1 MEQGIKESSPRV
13 HRAIAIALPI
23 VAIAMA
29 VYHLS
34 YTQYFIQGPT
44 GHRITHLGFALVV
57 VLLSLLLQSKKN
69 WLLKWVL
76 LLASLVVTGYL
87 MFFLEPILE
96 FRQSIPIPS
105 DLAIGIMALF
115 VTFAATYLI
124 FGKTFLIIAGFFV
137 GYLILGRFLPPP
149 FSVAPVSIERLIM
162 WLSAGVGLDQ
172 GIYGDILGIVANYVF
187 LFILFGALLYAF
199 GGVRFIIGV
208 GQLVGSK
215 LKSGPAAVAIV
226 GSSLLG
232 MMTGSTVANIT
243 ITGAYTIPM
252 MKEAGYAPKQA
263 GAIEAASSNGGQ
275 IMPPIMG
282 ATAFVMAGFI
292 GIPYIQVAVAAVLPA
307 LLYYLGLILY
317 AQLNA
322 HKLNIKVHPE
332 PLNGRQLL
340 LDTPLFVVPLGV
352 LVFLMVKGF
361 SLPYVAF
368 WSMMTL
374 IALGLISSIRKEA
387 RLSFKQVV
395 KGLTDGVRTGCEVA
409 VVCAL
414 IGIVATCIKVSGLG
428 IKLPLLIQ
436 DISHGYL
443 IIALAITMISSI
455 LLGMGVPTVAAYLL
469 VAIGAA
475 PALVGMGVP
484 LLQAHLFCMVFAVF
498 SHLTPP
504 VAIGALVAS
513 RLAGSGYWETAWE
526 SMKAAFTAFLLPF
539 FIVYAP
545 ILILRPH
552 GGLIVS
558 ITQIVAIP
566 LAVLSLQIALSNY
579 CFTVLRTDERL
590 AFGIAALLCLAAVF
604 TQSYLLL
611 LVGIA
616 LIAVPTIRQFIRRRQ
631 ARAISRLTG
640 E

>member
-1 MEQGIKESSPRV
+1 VEQGAKESGQKL

-29 VYHLS
+29 AYHLS

-57 VLLSLLLQSKKN
+57 ALLSLLLQSKKG

-96 FRQSIPIPS
+96 YRASIPLPP
-105 DLAIGIMALF
+105 DLAIGIIALF
-115 VTFAATYLI
+115 VACAATYLL
-124 FGKTFLIIAGFFV
+124 FGKSLLIVAVFFLC
-137 GYLILGRFLPPP
+137 YLFLGRYLPPP
-149 FSVAPVSIERLIM
+149 FSVAPVSIERIIM
-162 WLSAGVGLDQ
+162 WLSAGIGLEQ
-172 GIYGDILGIVANYVF
+172 GIYGDILGISANYVF

-208 GQLVGSK
+208 GLLVGSK

-252 MKEAGYAPKQA
+252 MKRAGYAPKQA

-292 GIPYIQVAVAAVLPA
+292 GIPYIQVAIAAVLPA

-322 HKLNIKVHPE
+322 HKLNIEVHHE
-332 PLNGRQLL
+332 PISGRQLL
-340 LDTPLFVVPLGV
+340 LDAPLFVVPLGV
-352 LVFLMVKGF
+352 LVFLLVKGF

-368 WSMMTL
+368 WSMITL
-374 IALGLISSIRKEA
+374 VALGLISSIRKEA

-395 KGLTDGVRTGCEVA
+395 KGITDGVRTGSEVA

-428 IKLPLLIQ
+428 IKLPLLIA

-443 IIALAITMISSI
+443 IIALVITMISSI

-475 PALVGMGVP
+475 PALVKMGVP
-484 LLQAHLFCMVFAVF
+484 LLQAHMFPMIFAVF

-513 RLAGSGYWETAWE
+513 RLAGAKYWETAWE
-526 SMKAAFTAFLLPF
+526 SVKAAFTAFLLPF

-558 ITQIVAIP
+558 ITQIVAI
-566 LAVLSLQIALSNY
+566 LLVVLSLQIFLSNY
-579 CFTVLRTDERL
+579 CFTFLRPGERL
-590 AFGIAALLCLAAVF
+590 AFGITSLLCLAAVF

-611 LVGIA
+611 LGGIA
-616 LIAVPTIRQFIRRRQ
+616 LLAISIVRQFIRRSQ
-631 ARAISRLTG
+631 AKAILKLTG